1 MKKIVADNNFLC
13 YNMVTPH
20 GGGGGGGGIQYIT
33 CVLYNCVCGV

>member
-13 YNMVTPH
+13 YNIVTPH
-20 GGGGGGGGIQYIT
+20 GGGGGGIQYIT